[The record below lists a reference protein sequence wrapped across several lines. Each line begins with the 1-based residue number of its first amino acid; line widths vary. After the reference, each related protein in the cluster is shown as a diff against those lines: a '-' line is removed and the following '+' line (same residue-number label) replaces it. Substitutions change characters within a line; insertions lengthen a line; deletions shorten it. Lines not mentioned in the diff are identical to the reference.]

1 MSCCVDPRPRRDVD
15 ECNRPFIGSKM
26 AAQTRQEAASN
37 SQSCKAPCATMAS
50 CCSLSSYTKMRSLHI
65 ASFGQILTI
74 FPPRFDTD
82 VRTKSIERTFFQ
94 STPQG
99 FNRNPIIPVRHYDT
113 RLMAY
118 IILIQTA
125 RKKTTLFFFA
135 L

>member
-50 CCSLSSYTKMRSLHI
+50 CCSLSSYTKMRSLHM
-65 ASFGQILTI
+65 
-74 FPPRFDTD
+74 FDTD